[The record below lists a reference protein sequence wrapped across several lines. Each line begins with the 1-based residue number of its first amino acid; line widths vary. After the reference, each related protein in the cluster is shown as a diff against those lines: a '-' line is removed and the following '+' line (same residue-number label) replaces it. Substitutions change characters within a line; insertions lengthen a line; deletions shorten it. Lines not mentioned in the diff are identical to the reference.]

1 MIFDGAGRAGV
12 GVGVAE
18 GNWEEF
24 DSTTG
29 KQLRAD

>member
-1 MIFDGAGRAGV
+1 MFFDGAWGV
-12 GVGVAE
+12 GGGLVE

-29 KQLRAD
+29 KQLRED